1 MPMQGDQ
8 TEGNEVSQTPSVARM
23 VIVVGHGAQHNG
35 TDVAPAVITRVW
47 GERPDGAW
55 TVNVRV
61 FPDAG
66 IEQNLTSVLLW
77 PDEDT
82 ARQAIEGRDYMSA
95 AYWPARV

>member
-1 MPMQGDQ
+1 M
-8 TEGNEVSQTPSVARM
+8 SQTPSIGR
-23 VIVVGHGAQHNG
+23 IITVVGQGARSNG

-55 TVNVRV
+55 TLNVRV

-66 IEQNLTSVLLW
+66 IGQNLTSILLW

-82 ARQAIEGRDYMSA
+82 ARQAIEGKDSMSA
-95 AYWPARV
+95 AHWPTRV